1 MGQHKQIQW
10 FPGHM
15 AKTRRLI
22 KENLSLVDLVVELL
36 DARIPRSSRNPEIDR
51 LIGKKPRM
59 VLLNKCD
66 AADPD
71 WNNRWVQWFA
81 SQGIEALCT
90 DCRSGKG
97 LKIFGSAVRSQ
108 LAPLLERQA
117 AKGMVGRPLRIMI
130 VGIPN
135 VGKSSLINRL
145 AGSRRAKVEDRPGVT
160 KGKQWISLSNGL
172 ELLDT
177 PGVLWPKFEDPAV
190 GQRLAFVGS
199 IRDEILDVEDLAV
212 GLVAL
217 LREEYPAL
225 LSNRYGVEPQCQGDA
240 YLLLQEIARRRGML
254 VSGGQADTLRCS
266 VMLLDEFR
274 GGKMGR
280 VTLELPPTAQK
291 KEAPYATS

>member
-1 MGQHKQIQW
+1 MDQHKQIQW

-36 DARIPRSSRNPEIDR
+36 DARIPQSSRNPEIDR
-51 LIGKKPRM
+51 LIGKKPRI

-97 LKIFGSAVRSQ
+97 LKIFEPTVRGR
-108 LAPLLERQA
+108 LAALLERQA
-117 AKGMVGRPLRIMI
+117 AKGMAGRPLRIMI

-212 GLVAL
+212 RLVAL
-217 LREEYPAL
+217 LRQEYPAL
-225 LSNRYGVEPQCQGDA
+225 LSNRYGVEPQRQEDA

-280 VTLELPPTAQK
+280 VTLELPPPAPK
-291 KEAPYATS
+291 KEAPYGTP

>member
-22 KENLSLVDLVVELL
+22 KENLSLVDLVVE
-36 DARIPRSSRNPEIDR
+36 
-51 LIGKKPRM
+51 
-59 VLLNKCD
+59 LLNKCD

-135 VGKSSLINRL
+135 VGKSSLINL
-145 AGSRRAKVEDRPGVT
+145 LQSDIQMETGSISKKIAR
-160 KGKQWISLSNGL
+160 GKHTTRHS
-172 ELLDT
+172 ELITIDDNSYIMDT
-177 PGVLWPKFEDPAV
+177 PGFSSLYVNEFEKEELKYFQDNYRV
-190 GQRLAFVGS
+190 SNLCHNDDKIVVRLVTDNPPENHKITIANPT
-199 IRDEILDVEDLAV
+199 IEDLY
-212 GLVAL
+212 LYIF
-217 LREEYPAL
+217 E
-225 LSNRYGVEPQCQGDA
+225 QG
-240 YLLLQEIARRRGML
+240 M
-254 VSGGQADTLRCS
+254 
-266 VMLLDEFR
+266 
-274 GGKMGR
+274 
-280 VTLELPPTAQK
+280 
-291 KEAPYATS
+291 

>member
-1 MGQHKQIQW
+1 MDQHKQIQW

-22 KENLSLVDLVVELL
+22 KENLSMVDLVAELL
-36 DARIPRSSRNPEIDR
+36 DARIPHSSRNPEIDR

-59 VLLNKCD
+59 VLLNKSD

-71 WNNRWVQWFA
+71 WNGRWVQWFA
-81 SQGIEALCT
+81 KENILALCT

-97 LKIFGSAVRSQ
+97 LKNFEPAVRSQ
-108 LAPLLERQA
+108 LQSLLERQA
-117 AKGMVGRPLRIMI
+117 AKGMGGRPLRIMI

-145 AGSRRAKVEDRPGVT
+145 AGSRRAKAEDRPGVT
-160 KGKQWISLSNGL
+160 KGKQWISLSSGL

-177 PGVLWPKFEDPAV
+177 PGVLWPKFEDPKV
-190 GQRLAFVGS
+190 GQHLAFVGS

-212 GLVAL
+212 RLLVL
-217 LREEYPAL
+217 LKEAYPAL
-225 LSNRYGVEPQCQGDA
+225 LFNRYGVAPNQEEDA
-240 YLLLQEIARRRGML
+240 YPLLQEIARRRGML
-254 VSGGQADTLRCS
+254 VSGGEPDTLRCA

-280 VTLELPPTAQK
+280 ITLETPLSSST
-291 KEAPYATS
+291 KEASYGNP